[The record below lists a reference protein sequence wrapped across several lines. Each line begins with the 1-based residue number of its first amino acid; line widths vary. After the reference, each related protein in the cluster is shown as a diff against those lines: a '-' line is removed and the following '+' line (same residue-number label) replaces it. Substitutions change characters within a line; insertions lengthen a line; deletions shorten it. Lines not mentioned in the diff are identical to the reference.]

1 MPVWM
6 MPPRLRDALGVRLP
20 ESLPEI
26 YLHRVSYP
34 LRDLFLRYL
43 RAHALVTA
51 EQLAHEFSL
60 GIAIV
65 EEQLQQLRE
74 QGLVMNLQQDIW
86 VSDEVFRRLR
96 LRSLQA
102 AREATRPVA
111 ATTYARLLL
120 ERQGVLPATDGSP
133 ALFASTSPG
142 VYEGVDGVM
151 RVIEQL
157 AGVGLPASLWES
169 QILPARVRDYSPEM
183 LDELLATGAV
193 IWSGQKKLGEDD
205 GWWHCIYRNMLQN
218 RSLPPKRIRR
228 IVRRC
233 NKR

>member
-6 MPPRLRDALGVRLP
+6 MPPGLRDALGVRLP

-169 QILPARVRDYSPEM
+169 QILPARVRDYSSEM

-193 IWSGQKKLGEDD
+193 IWSGQKNWVKMTAR
-205 GWWHCIYRNMLQN
+205 WHCIYRNMLQN

>member
-1 MPVWM
+1 MISGQERLACM
-6 MPPRLRDALGVRLP
+6 DDAARLRDALGVRLP

-111 ATTYARLLL
+111 ATTMRDCCWNVRAYYPPPMVAR
-120 ERQGVLPATDGSP
+120 
-133 ALFASTSPG
+133 
-142 VYEGVDGVM
+142 
-151 RVIEQL
+151 
-157 AGVGLPASLWES
+157 
-169 QILPARVRDYSPEM
+169 
-183 LDELLATGAV
+183 
-193 IWSGQKKLGEDD
+193 
-205 GWWHCIYRNMLQN
+205 
-218 RSLPPKRIRR
+218 RSLPQHRQAFMRA
-228 IVRRC
+228 
-233 NKR
+233 

>member
-1 MPVWM
+1 MPSAYDYQSHCQ
-6 MPPRLRDALGVRLP
+6 RFICT
-20 ESLPEI
+20 ESVTRFATSFCAISEN
-26 YLHRVSYP
+26 
-34 LRDLFLRYL
+34 
-43 RAHALVTA
+43 HALVTS

-151 RVIEQL
+151 QVIEQL

-193 IWSGQKKLGEDD
+193 IWSGQKSWVKMTV
-205 GWWHCIYRNMLQN
+205 WWHCIYRNMPQN

-233 NKR
+233 SKR

>member
-1 MPVWM
+1 M
-6 MPPRLRDALGVRLP
+6 RLP

-65 EEQLQQLRE
+65 EEQLQLRE

-111 ATTYARLLL
+111 ATTYARLL
-120 ERQGVLPATDGSP
+120 ERQAYYPPPMVAG
-133 ALFASTSPG
+133 ALCPH
-142 VYEGVDGVM
+142 
-151 RVIEQL
+151 
-157 AGVGLPASLWES
+157 
-169 QILPARVRDYSPEM
+169 ARR
-183 LDELLATGAV
+183 L
-193 IWSGQKKLGEDD
+193 
-205 GWWHCIYRNMLQN
+205 
-218 RSLPPKRIRR
+218 
-228 IVRRC
+228 
-233 NKR
+233 

>member
-1 MPVWM
+1 MDDAA
-6 MPPRLRDALGVRLP
+6 RLRDALGVRLP

-86 VSDEVFRRLR
+86 VSDEVFIVCVCARCKPP
-96 LRSLQA
+96 RSDASRCSHDLCAIA
-102 AREATRPVA
+102 AGTSGRITPPMVA
-111 ATTYARLLL
+111 R
-120 ERQGVLPATDGSP
+120 
-133 ALFASTSPG
+133 
-142 VYEGVDGVM
+142 
-151 RVIEQL
+151 
-157 AGVGLPASLWES
+157 
-169 QILPARVRDYSPEM
+169 
-183 LDELLATGAV
+183 
-193 IWSGQKKLGEDD
+193 
-205 GWWHCIYRNMLQN
+205 
-218 RSLPPKRIRR
+218 RSLPQHRQAFMRA
-228 IVRRC
+228 
-233 NKR
+233 

>member
-1 MPVWM
+1 MTVEDLAQRHTGSSEEIASYLENLLAVKRIFPTM
-6 MPPRLRDALGVRLP
+6 ISGQERLACMDDAARLRDALGVRLP

-43 RAHALVTA
+43 RAHALVTS

-111 ATTYARLLL
+111 FHDLCAIAA
-120 ERQGVLPATDGSP
+120 G
-133 ALFASTSPG
+133 TSG
-142 VYEGVDGVM
+142 
-151 RVIEQL
+151 
-157 AGVGLPASLWES
+157 
-169 QILPARVRDYSPEM
+169 
-183 LDELLATGAV
+183 
-193 IWSGQKKLGEDD
+193 
-205 GWWHCIYRNMLQN
+205 
-218 RSLPPKRIRR
+218 RITRHR
-228 IVRRC
+228 W
-233 NKR
+233 